1 MSIVKDIIVNEVERL
16 DEQHLQKLL
25 DFIKKLSQ
33 PSKPQHW
40 TADYQ
45 TKVLGGWQGELER
58 PLNLPFEIREQW

>member
-1 MSIVKDIIVNEVERL
+1 MNMVKEVIVSEVERL
-16 DEQHLQKLL
+16 DEHHLQKLL

-33 PSKPQHW
+33 SSTHQQW
-40 TADYQ
+40 TIDYQ